1 VQPPCSSLLHAACAC
16 QACAWRALHIE
27 RREGAAQVDAL
38 EVGILVNNVGMS
50 YPHAEY
56 FDKIP
61 DELVDSLIQLNIV
74 STNKARRL
82 MLIRD

>member
-1 VQPPCSSLLHAACAC
+1 
-16 QACAWRALHIE
+16 
-27 RREGAAQVDAL
+27 
-38 EVGILVNNVGMS
+38 VGILVNNVGMS

>member
-1 VQPPCSSLLHAACAC
+1 
-16 QACAWRALHIE
+16 
-27 RREGAAQVDAL
+27 
-38 EVGILVNNVGMS
+38 MS